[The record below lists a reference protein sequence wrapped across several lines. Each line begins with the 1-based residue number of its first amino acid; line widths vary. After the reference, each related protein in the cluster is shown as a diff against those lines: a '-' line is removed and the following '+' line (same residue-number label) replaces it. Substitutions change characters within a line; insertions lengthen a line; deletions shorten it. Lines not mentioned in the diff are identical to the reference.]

1 MKSTNNKPTG
11 SELFLTL
18 IILLCTTLNY
28 TITSSKSGT
37 KKKYHH
43 RHVQRPQSTS
53 VMVISIVCLV
63 IAWCCQ
69 VSGGAPPLSTA
80 GHTHITQ
87 DRHGV
92 PDANV
97 LASMSSMSL
106 LASSGEEEPIFSSLP
121 PSTSMTKQVDV
132 RVTSPL
138 LTLVKMMA
146 STEPTQIVPAVGA
159 VTAASASP
167 PPPFSSPPL
176 PSPHDYSSRGRSLTS
191 DVAPGD
197 GVVLSGST
205 FMTFCSDIYMNNDLF
220 DTT

>member
-1 MKSTNNKPTG
+1 MVANVEKFPSMEKNFFCIDK
-11 SELFLTL
+11 
-18 IILLCTTLNY
+18 
-28 TITSSKSGT
+28 GT
-37 KKKYHH
+37 KKNYLL
-43 RHVQRPQSTS
+43 RHVQRPGSPS
-53 VMVISIVCLV
+53 AMVIIIAWLI

-69 VSGGAPPLSTA
+69 VSGGAPPLSVA
-80 GHTHITQ
+80 GHTNTHINITQ
-87 DRHGV
+87 GGQGV

-132 RVTSPL
+132 RGTSPL